1 MRKSRRRFAAGS
13 KPIGRF
19 VARKPTPSAAQIIR
33 AAGKPRR
40 GSAPDDRRPSIWLA
54 LRNVLEHF
62 LAGFLAFAAFRGALL
77 HVLVIRELL
86 ASLGALVANGGAC
99 LANIGRVGSAAGHD
113 AGRGGTD
120 VGAILA
126 TGQRELVFSIAFAD
140 ERCAMHRARI
150 ASPLA
155 SRAFLGAI
163 GEGVVMMGIARRGR
177 RLARLRGGG
186 LERRGCRGK
195 NRSSR
200 EGGEE
205 TMASHAKTPS
215 LAKIQLAP
223 TCFVRPGHEK
233 CQANAHYSHSAL
245 RRFAAWRMRPDIQD
259 ALNGARFASLDP
271 RDNYA
276 WSPSMVSSKAKP
288 KSKSS

>member
-1 MRKSRRRFAAGS
+1 
-13 KPIGRF
+13 
-19 VARKPTPSAAQIIR
+19 
-33 AAGKPRR
+33 
-40 GSAPDDRRPSIWLA
+40 
-54 LRNVLEHF
+54 
-62 LAGFLAFAAFRGALL
+62 
-77 HVLVIRELL
+77 
-86 ASLGALVANGGAC
+86 
-99 LANIGRVGSAAGHD
+99 
-113 AGRGGTD
+113 
-120 VGAILA
+120 
-126 TGQRELVFSIAFAD
+126 
-140 ERCAMHRARI
+140 
-150 ASPLA
+150 
-155 SRAFLGAI
+155 
-163 GEGVVMMGIARRGR
+163 
-177 RLARLRGGG
+177 ARLRGGS

-288 KSKSS
+288 KSKSSAKARKRGRGPRASWKGQVRCGLVSFGVQAFNASAPERGEFYFHQLHAGCHQRIRHEKVCPVH